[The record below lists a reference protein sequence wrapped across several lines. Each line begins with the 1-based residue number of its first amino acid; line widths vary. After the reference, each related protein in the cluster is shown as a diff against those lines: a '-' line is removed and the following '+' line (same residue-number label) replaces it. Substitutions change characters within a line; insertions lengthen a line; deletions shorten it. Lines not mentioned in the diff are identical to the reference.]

1 MYMRDILDCD
11 MASGFFDPGSYS
23 KSEITANTKRDDL
36 FLKWLTRS
44 RIFTKGIRHVKL
56 KLAFLNR
63 TWFLKK
69 YDTVIFSGDCLAAVK
84 NARPDTKK
92 IFYCHTPPRY
102 IFDKREWYESQLEKH
117 YGVIYKLVRPLYRM
131 IRDRFEA
138 AYRRDIQK
146 MDIVV
151 ANSKEVQARIK
162 QYFDIDA
169 DIIYP
174 PVDLSRFS
182 SHESGQPS
190 RDYYLSFGRLAEFK
204 RVDVIIDAFKD
215 MSEKKLIVTYGKN
228 DPIKDRLIRQA
239 AGAKNIEFRTDVD
252 DDEAIQLL
260 QNAIATI
267 YIPKDEDFGMVPIE
281 SMSCGTPVIWVDEGG
296 LKESI
301 VEGETGYRIDPND
314 LWNGL
319 KGAATKLTPELS
331 SRFSDAC
338 TKRAQEF
345 GLNTF
350 QEKVERLVG

>member
-1 MYMRDILDCD
+1 
-11 MASGFFDPGSYS
+11 
-23 KSEITANTKRDDL
+23 
-36 FLKWLTRS
+36 
-44 RIFTKGIRHVKL
+44 
-56 KLAFLNR
+56 
-63 TWFLKK
+63 
-69 YDTVIFSGDCLAAVK
+69 
-84 NARPDTKK
+84 
-92 IFYCHTPPRY
+92 
-102 IFDKREWYESQLEKH
+102 
-117 YGVIYKLVRPLYRM
+117 
-131 IRDRFEA
+131 
-138 AYRRDIQK
+138 

-281 SMSCGTPVIWVDEGG
+281 SMSCGTPVI
-296 LKESI
+296 
-301 VEGETGYRIDPND
+301 
-314 LWNGL
+314 
-319 KGAATKLTPELS
+319 
-331 SRFSDAC
+331 
-338 TKRAQEF
+338 
-345 GLNTF
+345 
-350 QEKVERLVG
+350 